1 MRGLR
6 SFLVL
11 FVIALGLGA
20 YLYFVESKREP
31 GDTKKNEKVF
41 AGVESDKIQ
50 RVTVKSDKG
59 ESTTL
64 EKKSDKWQQMQPA
77 TVEADAGELS
87 GITTNLA
94 SLEVQRVVDEQPTD
108 FKQYGLDPPRIEVAF
123 NAGGQD
129 HRLFI
134 GQKTPSGT
142 DLYAKLP
149 DKPRVFLISSYL
161 ESTFNKSP
169 FDLRDKTIIKID
181 HDKIDSIDITTSD
194 HEVKL
199 AKSGSDWRIKAP
211 VDARADFSA
220 ADGIIGR
227 LNTAQMKAITAAN
240 PTDLKEYGL
249 DKPALTVTL
258 GSGSSKAGLA
268 IGKAAADGTV
278 YARDLSRPIVFT
290 VDNALVDELKKPAD
304 DFRVKDI
311 FDARAFNT
319 TRVEAVRNGQ
329 TVAFEKAGDKWK
341 QVAPSAKD
349 ADATKVDALT
359 SALTGARATRFV
371 DKTTALDKPE
381 LAVTMKY
388 DDGKKQERVVFGR
401 QGSDAFARRD
411 GDNGAAKIDAAT
423 LDGIIKALEALK

>member
-11 FVIALGLGA
+11 LVVALGLGA

-31 GDTKKNEKVF
+31 GDTKKNERVF
-41 AGVESDKIQ
+41 AGLDSDKIE

-59 ESTTL
+59 EATTL
-64 EKKSDKWQQMQPA
+64 EKKSGKWQQTQPD
-77 TVEADAGELS
+77 TVEADPGEVS

-94 SLEVQRVVDEQPTD
+94 SLEMQRVVDEQATD
-108 FKQYGLDPPRIEVAF
+108 FKQYGLEPARIEVAF
-123 NAGGQD
+123 KAGDQD
-129 HRLFI
+129 RRLLV

-161 ESTFNKSP
+161 ESTFNRSP

-181 HDKIDSIDITTSD
+181 HDKIDSIDITSPD
-194 HEVKL
+194 HALKL
-199 AKSGSDWRIKAP
+199 AKSGSDWRIKSP
-211 VDARADFSA
+211 VDARADFGA

-227 LNTAQMKAITAAN
+227 LNSAQMKSIAAPN
-240 PTDLKEYGL
+240 ATDLKPYGL
-249 DKPALTVTL
+249 DKPSVTVTL

-268 IGKAAADGTV
+268 IGKAAAEGTV

-290 VDNALVDELKKPAD
+290 VENALVDELKKPAD

-341 QVAPSAKD
+341 QVAPSVKD
-349 ADATKVDALT
+349 ADAAKIDALT
-359 SALTGARATRFV
+359 SALTGARAIGFV
-371 DKTTALDKPE
+371 DKTNALDKPE
-381 LAVTMKY
+381 LAITMKY
-388 DDGKKQERVVFGR
+388 DEGKKQERVVFGR
-401 QGSDAFARRD
+401 EGSDVFARRD
-411 GDNGAAKIDAAT
+411 GDLGAAKIDAAT
-423 LDGIIKALEALK
+423 LDGIIKALDALK